1 MGNGMAA
8 KFLAEHSDELRDGGL
23 KVCVGGGAGFIGS
36 HIAKR
41 LKEEVI
47 TYQFDERKIILF
59 FFMN

>member
-1 MGNGMAA
+1 MAA

-59 FFMN
+59 FL